1 MKDQKTTRRAAGFIP
16 AGLIP
21 AGINPAAR
29 LLVGT
34 LIFGSIGCQ
43 PAMPYNTPE
52 PQTASPKTTVETPR
66 TVEHDLVWMNPRPN
80 ELQPD
85 IPIVFVH
92 ETNGPQWAKLTKLW
106 NPPATDKGKATTK
119 PVVQV
124 KVPAG
129 LDDPRSAIPSFNP
142 PTLHKWEL
150 GRRLFYDKKWLTDA
164 GGESCASCHDPQT
177 GFADNT
183 RDHYGFNTPTL
194 VNCVYNSRQFWN
206 GRAAPS
212 KKSFS
217 IRSTTKPPRPR
228 GRRSV
233 TSGAASSVGCGRSL
247 NTNTSFLASSERR
260 RRKTPSARRWRRTC
274 ARCWPA
280 DSVYDRALA
289 AQAADHSPKLKVEH
303 YEKALDAA
311 ALADLKIAAKDKAEA
326 AKKIYQGYR
335 LFYDLDE
342 HKTGCTTCHGG
353 REFTDGRFHNLGVG
367 FKAFDP
373 GEEPGRFASLPVGE
387 KDGRM
392 IGAYKTPTL
401 RGLSRT
407 GPYFHDGS
415 AATLEDAVQFHLDGG
430 RQNEYLDLDLQKRD
444 LSKPERDALILFLR
458 ALNGKDVDL
467 PPVRNFGQPRR
478 EAERVTSPA
487 RRG

>member
-34 LIFGSIGCQ
+34 LIFWSIGCQ

-52 PQTASPKTTVETPR
+52 PQAAPSKSTVETPR
-66 TVEHDLVWMNPRPN
+66 TIEHDFVWMNPRPS
-80 ELQPD
+80 EIQPD
-85 IPIVFVH
+85 VPIEFVH
-92 ETNGPQWAKLTKLW
+92 EKDGPEWAKWTKLW
-106 NPPATDKGKATTK
+106 NPPVADKDK
-119 PVVQV
+119 PAAQAVVYV

-129 LDDPRSAIPSFNP
+129 LDDPRPLIPSSNP

-150 GRRLFYDKKWLTDA
+150 GRRLFYDKKWLTED
-164 GGESCASCHDPQT
+164 GGESCASCHDPHT
-177 GFADNT
+177 GFANNV

-194 VNCVYNSRQFWN
+194 VNCVYNRRQFWD
-206 GRAAPS
+206 GRVGALEEVVQHTLNDETAPAAGTPFRHIWS
-212 KKSFS
+212 GVVLRLRARYEYEHQFLGAFG
-217 IRSTTKPPRPR
+217 TPPTQDAI
-228 GRRSV
+228 GK
-233 TSGAASSVGCGRSL
+233 A
-247 NTNTSFLASSERR
+247 LA
-260 RRKTPSARRWRRTC
+260 TYMRTLL
-274 ARCWPA
+274 AA
-280 DSVYDRALA
+280 DSIDDRALA
-289 AQAADHSPKLKVEH
+289 YQAADHSAELKAEH

-311 ALADLKIAAKDKAEA
+311 ALTDLKIAEKDKADA
-326 AKKIYQGYR
+326 ARKIYRGYR
-335 LFYDLDE
+335 LFNDLE
-342 HKTGCTTCHGG
+342 ERKTGCASCHGG

-367 FKAFDP
+367 FKSFDP
-373 GEEPGRFASLPVGE
+373 GQEPGRFASLPVGE

-415 AATLEDAVQFHLDGG
+415 AATLEEAVQFHTDGG
-430 RQNEYLDLDLQKRD
+430 RQNEYLDPELRKRD
-444 LSKPERDALILFLR
+444 LPTPERDALILFLR

-467 PPVRNFGQPRR
+467 P
-478 EAERVTSPA
+478 SPE
-487 RRG
+487 